1 MEKEILLPLLMCRH
15 PHVVVVKLCR
25 KKTFFACHIQA
36 KTSGN
41 EKSSQRNVKK
51 YLFNVKIINY
61 KPLWWWRGT
70 CGGV

>member
-1 MEKEILLPLLMCRH
+1 MLLLSNYAE
-15 PHVVVVKLCR
+15 